1 MQYADVV
8 IKDTSAQHTDRTEIK
23 GFECLNGI
31 TFPEEPILYKI
42 FRVLWSVWWLSVRLC
57 FGAAQHKL
65 TFPTLMVIHLQDMKV
80 KEGAITREALCN
92 AST

>member
-1 MQYADVV
+1 MHYADVV

-42 FRVLWSVWWLSVRLC
+42 VRVLWSVWWLSVRLC
-57 FGAAQHKL
+57 FGMQEVAGKPLEHLRAMSCK
-65 TFPTLMVIHLQDMKV
+65 TAVPVI
-80 KEGAITREALCN
+80 
-92 AST
+92 